1 MNAVAEF
8 FDAFT
13 SWLGTH
19 FKMRTASLDKEINA
33 YEGKLLERNFLREVY
48 ESTLNLKGWSIFSKI
63 VIRGSQAIIVFLLC
77 WLCVIDFKENSALFV
92 IHLLITLFTAS
103 MFCFTLY
110 ALDLFFIVLYG
121 IFFVFISAWL
131 LEQAIS
137 LSLVG
142 KAVLL
147 IFLPI
152 IIEFYF
158 ILIYFLPSW
167 CRIWFRTI
175 VYDKDRQAHMLFML
189 SMAVLAWGL
198 WLQSGGNWQQIAVLK
213 VPIFEIPWTESL
225 GFPLAIVGFVHDP
238 VGSAVS
244 SVVQASAN
252 QTLVII
258 LAAVALFALAENRLH
273 QSAVGVRPK
282 FAALVFALLV
292 VSVCLEIALHAAGA
306 PDLPSVLILFNRAF
320 AVLALGVYLFWRRV
334 AKNGEPVRGA
344 DGEFRKA
351 CDYAEKQALKIAL
364 WLLGLVWLATQ
375 LSHGFPNG
383 FPPLVL
389 SAFGIAASFPFVWM
403 VNFKRE
409 FDNQLG
415 HYNEALR
422 MQRASYEPPPI
433 SASDD
438 EIRRALGDEDKDA
451 PP

>member
-1 MNAVAEF
+1 MSATIGFIESTNEKILKFIADFRQQAAQPFKRDYFVNCFIDYKMSSYFEF
-8 FDAFT
+8 FLWFSILVYLISPFQERPLLLSHALLCSVVGVVLGIIFLFLVYASDIIFIILVVATITLVVLFFLLFLSYEAFFVGLDAF
-13 SWLGTH
+13 L
-19 FKMRTASLDKEINA
+19 
-33 YEGKLLERNFLREVY
+33 V
-48 ESTLNLKGWSIFSKI
+48 
-63 VIRGSQAIIVFLLC
+63 
-77 WLCVIDFKENSALFV
+77 
-92 IHLLITLFTAS
+92 
-103 MFCFTLY
+103 
-110 ALDLFFIVLYG
+110 FIVLLCLFS
-121 IFFVFISAWL
+121 FFIMKY
-131 LEQAIS
+131 
-137 LSLVG
+137 LSFFY
-142 KAVLL
+142 KALKTL
-147 IFLPI
+147 WKDF
-152 IIEFYF
+152 
-158 ILIYFLPSW
+158 
-167 CRIWFRTI
+167 
-175 VYDKDRQAHMLFML
+175 DRQAHFLFLL
-189 SMAVLAWGL
+189 SMATLAYAL
-198 WLQSGGNWQQIAVLK
+198 WLQNGGNWHQMARLN

-306 PDLPSVLILFNRAF
+306 PDLPSVLILFNRAI

-389 SAFGIAASFPFVWM
+389 SAFGIAASVPFVWI

-438 EIRRALGDEDKDA
+438 EIRRALGDEDEDKDA